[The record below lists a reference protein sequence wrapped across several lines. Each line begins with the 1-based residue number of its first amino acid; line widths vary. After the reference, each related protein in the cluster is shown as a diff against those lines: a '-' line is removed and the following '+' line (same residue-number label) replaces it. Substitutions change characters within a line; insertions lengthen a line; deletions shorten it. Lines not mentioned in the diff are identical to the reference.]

1 MTAFD
6 DIRPFYDE
14 EVSSALDELLTDK
27 EFLSTLLRLKYP
39 GLAKTVPGLLRPV
52 VRYLLRK
59 ETAGITSIEGIQ
71 NLVALYMDRMVAS
84 TTDGFSSS
92 GLEQLDLTQPH
103 LFVSNHRDIALDS
116 AFVNLALYQKGAKTV
131 RIATGDNLMTK
142 PFATNLMRLN
152 KSFFVKRNVSGMRAL
167 LAATRQ
173 LSAYI
178 HHSILTDREP
188 VWIAQREGR
197 AKDGRDRTDIAVV
210 KMLALNK
217 AKGESFEG
225 YIKELRIVPVAVSYE
240 DDPCDIHKVREMYE
254 TRQGAYEKGTHE
266 DITSLGLGIMGY
278 KGRVH
283 VSFGSLIDQGAP
295 DARELAV
302 EIDRQ
307 IITRYRLFPSNL
319 LGYKLLTGE
328 MPGEGLMEEETPIA
342 RSMEQGI
349 FRKRVNE
356 CPPTLR
362 QGMLEMYSNPV
373 RSKLELRVG
382 ELVD

>member
-6 DIRPFYDE
+6 DIRPFHDE
-14 EVSSALDELLTDK
+14 EVSSPLEELLTDK

-39 GLAKTVPGLLRPV
+39 GLAKTVPGLLRPIV
-52 VRYLLRK
+52 GYLLRK
-59 ETAGITSIEGIQ
+59 ETAGISSIDGIQ
-71 NLVALYMDRMVAS
+71 SVVAHYMNRMVAS

-92 GLEQLDLTQPH
+92 GLEQLDLTRPH
-103 LFVSNHRDIALDS
+103 LFISNHRDIALDS

-142 PFATNLMRLN
+142 PFATSLMRLN

-178 HHSILTDREP
+178 HHSISIDREP

-217 AKGESFEG
+217 AKSESFED
-225 YIKELRIVPVAVSYE
+225 YIKELRVVPVAVSYE
-240 DDPCDIHKVREMYE
+240 YDPCDLDKVREVHE
-254 TRQGAYEKGTHE
+254 TRHGAYEKGTHE
-266 DITSLGLGIMGY
+266 DIASLGQGIMGY

-283 VSFGSLIDQGAP
+283 ASFGSLIDQGAV
-295 DARELAV
+295 DARELAT

-307 IITRYRLFPSNL
+307 IITRYRLFPSNVL
-319 LGYKLLTGE
+319 SYKLLTGE
-328 MPGEGLMEEETPIA
+328 MPGAGLMEEETSIA
-342 RSMEQGI
+342 QSMEQGV
-349 FRKRVNE
+349 FRKRINE

-373 RSKLELRVG
+373 RSKMELATG
-382 ELVD
+382 E